1 MHMKHKGMI
10 LIFAGIFV
18 ILGGAALYGFV
29 GLSESGFTY
38 ADFATRYEQMTQ
50 LGQADLL
57 AGNSALGNF
66 LIRYY
71 QMFAIAAAVAL
82 VIGAAAC
89 IFLGRSKEKAK
100 A

>member
-1 MHMKHKGMI
+1 MHMNRKGMI

-18 ILGGAALYGFV
+18 ILGGAALYGYI
-29 GLSESGFTY
+29 GLGESGF
-38 ADFATRYEQMTQ
+38 AHEDFAALYAQMTQ

-71 QMFAIAAAVAL
+71 QLFAIAAAAAL
-82 VIGAAAC
+82 VIGAAC
-89 IFLGRSKEKAK
+89 FFLGKAK
-100 A
+100 AKAKA

>member
-1 MHMKHKGMI
+1 MHMKRKGMI

-18 ILGGAALYGFV
+18 ILGGAALYGIV
-29 GLSESGFTY
+29 GLWESGFTY
-38 ADFATRYEQMTQ
+38 VDFVTRYAQMTQ

-57 AGNSALGNF
+57 AGNTALGNF

-71 QMFAIAAAVAL
+71 QIFAIAAAAAL
-82 VIGAAAC
+82 VIGAVC
-89 IFLGRSKEKAK
+89 IFLGKPKEKAK